1 MVDRVEN
8 HKKEFGEA
16 PVLSFEVPQPTVLIG
31 QFSDLIESRSLLCLT
46 DQGLSM
52 SFSPRSDNV
61 IRIVNTVRQDKKK
74 FTYPNIKFRRE
85 DRWANAV
92 KAVLYEL
99 AKENIKIGGYNILI
113 SGRGAGADSWSLTSS
128 LYIGTLYGIS
138 KLENLNLSKEK
149 ILELSKKANSFSPS
163 NQARLRD
170 LWILINARLGK
181 IYLWSEKKEEGEE
194 IVYEGNGQKS
204 FIVFSALP
212 FSVLTP
218 EEDEFRIE
226 AKEVLASMES
236 KSVNLSDIRKLTEKE
251 ARTMASRYPDRER
264 RCLTHLVVE
273 NECCQKAKEA
283 IDKKDLTSFGKI
295 LFSLQRSIV
304 ENAELSSPELD
315 WIWRRGQEC
324 DGVLGLCL
332 IGLGIAG
339 SFLAVVDGRA
349 SNLYARKEEE
359 YERIFGFRS
368 TIRPFIPLG
377 SPFEERQ

>member
-1 MVDRVEN
+1 MGDQVEN

-31 QFSDLIESRSLLCLT
+31 QFSDLIGSRSLLCLT
-46 DQGLSM
+46 SQGLYM

-61 IRIVNTVRQDKKK
+61 IRVVNTVRQDKKK
-74 FTYPNIKFRRE
+74 FTYPNIKYRRE

-99 AKENIKIGGYNILI
+99 AKENITIGGYNILI

-128 LYIGTLYGIS
+128 LYFGTLYGIS
-138 KLENLNLSKEK
+138 KLENLNLTKEK
-149 ILELSKKANSFSPS
+149 ILEISKKANSFSPS
-163 NQARLRD
+163 HQARLRD
-170 LWILINARLGK
+170 LWILINAKPERV
-181 IYLWSEKKEEGEE
+181 YLWSERKEEGEE
-194 IVYEGNGQKS
+194 ILYEGNEQKS
-204 FIVFSALP
+204 FIVSSSLP

-218 EEDEFRIE
+218 EEDEFRME
-226 AKEVLASMES
+226 AKEVLTSLEN
-236 KSVNLSDIRKLTEKE
+236 KSISLSDIRKLTEKE
-251 ARTMASRYPDRER
+251 ARTMTSRYPDRER
-264 RCLTHLVVE
+264 RCLTHLVIE
-273 NECCQKAKEA
+273 NECCNKAKEA
-283 IDKKDLTSFGKI
+283 IEKRDLISFGKT

-349 SNLYARKEEE
+349 SNLYAQKEEE

>member
-1 MVDRVEN
+1 MGDQVEN
-8 HKKEFGEA
+8 HKKEFGEV
-16 PVLSFEVPQPTVLIG
+16 PVLSFEVPQPTVLMG
-31 QFSDLIESRSLLCLT
+31 QFSDLIESYGLLCLT
-46 DQGLSM
+46 DQGLNM
-52 SFSPRSDNV
+52 SFSPREDNV
-61 IRIVNTVRQDKKK
+61 IRVVNTVRQDKKK

-92 KAVLYEL
+92 KAVMYEL
-99 AKENIKIGGYNILI
+99 SKANIKIGGYNILI

-128 LYIGTLYGIS
+128 LYIGILYGIS
-138 KLENLNLSKEK
+138 RLENLNLTKEN
-149 ILELSKKANSFSPS
+149 ILEIARKANSFSPS
-163 NQARLRD
+163 HQARLRD
-170 LWILINARLGK
+170 LWILVNAKPGK
-181 IYLWSEKKEEGEE
+181 VYLWSEKKGEGEE
-194 IVYEGNGQKS
+194 INYEGSGQKS
-204 FIVFSALP
+204 FIVSSSLP

-218 EEDEFRIE
+218 EEDEFRLE
-226 AKEVLASMES
+226 AKEVVSSMEN
-236 KSVNLSDIRKLTEKE
+236 KSISLSDIRKLTEKE

-273 NECCQKAKEA
+273 NECCQKAKDA
-283 IDKKDLTSFGKI
+283 IEKKDLATFGKT

-304 ENAELSSPELD
+304 ENAELTSPELD

-324 DGVLGLCL
+324 EGVLGLCL
-332 IGLGIAG
+332 IGIGIAG

-368 TIRPFIPLG
+368 TLRPFVPLG

>member
-1 MVDRVEN
+1 M
-8 HKKEFGEA
+8 
-16 PVLSFEVPQPTVLIG
+16 
-31 QFSDLIESRSLLCLT
+31 
-46 DQGLSM
+46 
-52 SFSPRSDNV
+52 
-61 IRIVNTVRQDKKK
+61 
-74 FTYPNIKFRRE
+74 
-85 DRWANAV
+85 
-92 KAVLYEL
+92 YEL
-99 AKENIKIGGYNILI
+99 AKDNIKIGGYNILI

-128 LYIGTLYGIS
+128 LYFGTLYGIS
-138 KLENLNLSKEK
+138 KLENLNLSKGK
-149 ILELSKKANSFSPS
+149 ILEISKKANSFSPS
-163 NQARLRD
+163 NQARVRD
-170 LWILINARLGK
+170 LWILINAKPGK

-204 FIVFSALP
+204 FIVSSALP

-236 KSVNLSDIRKLTEKE
+236 KSVNLSDIRRLTEKE

-283 IDKKDLTSFGKI
+283 IEKKDLTSFGKI

>member
-1 MVDRVEN
+1 
-8 HKKEFGEA
+8 
-16 PVLSFEVPQPTVLIG
+16 
-31 QFSDLIESRSLLCLT
+31 
-46 DQGLSM
+46 
-52 SFSPRSDNV
+52 
-61 IRIVNTVRQDKKK
+61 
-74 FTYPNIKFRRE
+74 
-85 DRWANAV
+85 
-92 KAVLYEL
+92 
-99 AKENIKIGGYNILI
+99 
-113 SGRGAGADSWSLTSS
+113 
-128 LYIGTLYGIS
+128 
-138 KLENLNLSKEK
+138 
-149 ILELSKKANSFSPS
+149 
-163 NQARLRD
+163 
-170 LWILINARLGK
+170 
-181 IYLWSEKKEEGEE
+181 
-194 IVYEGNGQKS
+194 
-204 FIVFSALP
+204 
-212 FSVLTP
+212 
-218 EEDEFRIE
+218 
-226 AKEVLASMES
+226 MES
-236 KSVNLSDIRKLTEKE
+236 KSVNLSDIRRLTEKE

-283 IDKKDLTSFGKI
+283 IEKKDLTSFGKI

>member
-1 MVDRVEN
+1 MGDQVEN
-8 HKKEFGEA
+8 HKKEFGEV
-16 PVLSFEVPQPTVLIG
+16 PVLSFEVPQPTVLMG
-31 QFSDLIESRSLLCLT
+31 QFSDLIESYGLLCLT
-46 DQGLSM
+46 DQGLNM
-52 SFSPRSDNV
+52 SFSPREDNV
-61 IRIVNTVRQDKKK
+61 IRVVNTVRQDKKK

-92 KAVLYEL
+92 KAVMYEL
-99 AKENIKIGGYNILI
+99 SKANIKIGGYNILI

-128 LYIGTLYGIS
+128 LYIGILYGIS
-138 KLENLNLSKEK
+138 RLENLNLTKEN
-149 ILELSKKANSFSPS
+149 ILEIARKANSFSPS
-163 NQARLRD
+163 HQARLRD
-170 LWILINARLGK
+170 LWILVNAKPGK
-181 IYLWSEKKEEGEE
+181 VYLWSEKKGEGEE
-194 IVYEGNGQKS
+194 INYEGSGQKS
-204 FIVFSALP
+204 FIVSSSLP

-218 EEDEFRIE
+218 EEDEFRLE
-226 AKEVLASMES
+226 AKEVVSSMEN
-236 KSVNLSDIRKLTEKE
+236 KSISISDIRKLTEKE

-273 NECCQKAKEA
+273 NECCQKAKDA
-283 IDKKDLTSFGKI
+283 IEKKDLATFGKT

-304 ENAELSSPELD
+304 ENAELTSPELD

-324 DGVLGLCL
+324 EGVLGLCL
-332 IGLGIAG
+332 IGIGIAG

-368 TIRPFIPLG
+368 TLRPFVPLG

>member
-1 MVDRVEN
+1 MVDQVEN

-31 QFSDLIESRSLLCLT
+31 QFSDLIESHSLLCLT

-194 IVYEGNGQKS
+194 IVYEGSGQKS
-204 FIVFSALP
+204 FIVSSALP

-236 KSVNLSDIRKLTEKE
+236 KSVNLSDIRRLTEKE

-273 NECCQKAKEA
+273 NECCQKAREA
-283 IDKKDLTSFGKI
+283 IEKKDLPSFGKV

>member
-1 MVDRVEN
+1 MVDQVEN

-149 ILELSKKANSFSPS
+149 IFELSKKANSFSPS

-170 LWILINARLGK
+170 LWILINSRPGK

-204 FIVFSALP
+204 FIVSSALP

>member
-1 MVDRVEN
+1 MGDQVEN

-31 QFSDLIESRSLLCLT
+31 QFSDLIGSRSLLCLT
-46 DQGLSM
+46 SQGLSM

-61 IRIVNTVRQDKKK
+61 IRVVNTVRQDKKK

-99 AKENIKIGGYNILI
+99 AKENITIGGYNILI

-128 LYIGTLYGIS
+128 LYFGTLYGIS
-138 KLENLNLSKEK
+138 KLENLNLTKEK
-149 ILELSKKANSFSPS
+149 ILEISKKANSFSPS
-163 NQARLRD
+163 HQARLRY
-170 LWILINARLGK
+170 LWILINAKPGRV
-181 IYLWSEKKEEGEE
+181 YLWSERKEEGEE
-194 IVYEGNGQKS
+194 VLYEGNEQKS
-204 FIVFSALP
+204 FIVSSSLP

-218 EEDEFRIE
+218 EEDEFRME
-226 AKEVLASMES
+226 AKEVLTSLEN
-236 KSVNLSDIRKLTEKE
+236 KSISLSDIRKLTEKE
-251 ARTMASRYPDRER
+251 ARTMTSRYPDRER
-264 RCLTHLVVE
+264 RCLTHLVIE
-273 NECCQKAKEA
+273 NECCNKAKEA
-283 IDKKDLTSFGKI
+283 IEKRDLISFGKT

-349 SNLYARKEEE
+349 SNLYAQKEEE

>member
-1 MVDRVEN
+1 MVDQVEN

-204 FIVFSALP
+204 FIVSSALP

-236 KSVNLSDIRKLTEKE
+236 KSVNLSDIRRLTEKE

-273 NECCQKAKEA
+273 NECCQKAREA
-283 IDKKDLTSFGKI
+283 IEKKDLPSFGKV

>member
-1 MVDRVEN
+1 MVDQVEN

-194 IVYEGNGQKS
+194 IVYEGSGQKS
-204 FIVFSALP
+204 FIVSSALP

-236 KSVNLSDIRKLTEKE
+236 KSVNLSDIRRLTEKE

>member
-1 MVDRVEN
+1 MVDQVEN

-149 ILELSKKANSFSPS
+149 IFELSKKANSFSPS

-204 FIVFSALP
+204 FIVSSALP

-236 KSVNLSDIRKLTEKE
+236 KSVNLSDIRRLTEKE

-273 NECCQKAKEA
+273 NECCQKAREA
-283 IDKKDLTSFGKI
+283 IEKKDLPSFGKV

-324 DGVLGLCL
+324 DGVLGLGL

>member
-1 MVDRVEN
+1 MGDQVEN

-31 QFSDLIESRSLLCLT
+31 QFSDLIGSRSLLCLT
-46 DQGLSM
+46 SQGLYM

-61 IRIVNTVRQDKKK
+61 IRVVNTVRQDKKK
-74 FTYPNIKFRRE
+74 FTYPNIKYRRE

-99 AKENIKIGGYNILI
+99 AKENITIGGYNILI

-128 LYIGTLYGIS
+128 LYFGTLYGIS
-138 KLENLNLSKEK
+138 KLENLNLTKEK
-149 ILELSKKANSFSPS
+149 ILEISKKANSFSPS
-163 NQARLRD
+163 HQARLRD
-170 LWILINARLGK
+170 LWILINAKPGRV
-181 IYLWSEKKEEGEE
+181 YLWSERKEEGEE
-194 IVYEGNGQKS
+194 ILYEGNEQKS
-204 FIVFSALP
+204 FIVSSSLP
-212 FSVLTP
+212 VSVLTP
-218 EEDEFRIE
+218 EEDEFRME
-226 AKEVLASMES
+226 AKEVLTSLEN
-236 KSVNLSDIRKLTEKE
+236 KSITLSDIRKLTEKE
-251 ARTMASRYPDRER
+251 ARTMTSRYPDRER
-264 RCLTHLVVE
+264 RCLTHLVIE
-273 NECCQKAKEA
+273 NECCNKAKEA
-283 IDKKDLTSFGKI
+283 IEKRDLISFGKT

-349 SNLYARKEEE
+349 SNLYAQKEEE

>member
-1 MVDRVEN
+1 MVDQVEN

-194 IVYEGNGQKS
+194 IVYEGSGQKS
-204 FIVFSALP
+204 FIVSSALP

-236 KSVNLSDIRKLTEKE
+236 KSVNLSDIRRLTEKE

-273 NECCQKAKEA
+273 NECCQKAREA
-283 IDKKDLTSFGKI
+283 IEKKDLPSFGKV